1 MSVAVKKEIQLEI
14 AHVLF
19 IDIVAYPKLLIN
31 EQHELLQELNQI
43 VRTTEAFRVAE
54 AAGKLIR
61 LPTGDGM
68 ALAFFTTPDAPLRC
82 AIEISRILQSLPNL
96 PVRMGINSGPVD
108 EIMDVNERSN
118 LAGAGITMAQRV
130 MDCGDAGHIL
140 LSKRSADDL
149 AQYGRWRPHLHELGQ
164 CEVKHGVR
172 LDVVNF
178 HSNEAGN
185 PPLPE
190 KLKSEKEI
198 ATTPKS

>member
-43 VRTTEAFRVAE
+43 VRTTEAFRAAE

-68 ALAFFTTPDAPLRC
+68 ALAFATTPDAPVRC
-82 AIEISRILQSLPNL
+82 AMQTSKALRSHPKLK
-96 PVRMGINSGPVD
+96 VRMGVHSGPVSG
-108 EIMDVNERSN
+108 MTDVNDRSN
-118 LAGAGITMAQRV
+118 VAGAGINMAQRI

-140 LSKRSADDL
+140 LSKRVAED
-149 AQYGRWRPHLHELGQ
+149 LGQ
-164 CEVKHGVR
+164 YRHWQPTLHDLGDCEVKHGVIVS
-172 LDVVNF
+172 VVN
-178 HSNEAGN
+178 
-185 PPLPE
+185 L
-190 KLKSEKEI
+190 
-198 ATTPKS
+198 